1 MSLLVSYVT
10 YRRDFVRLGG
20 VNVAVYLTAI
30 LCLPAIEGT
39 DWKESSISAVEKSTG
54 LTPNEQ
60 MMARIQ
66 LRGMKVLI
74 DKPVNG
80 DPVIRIDEDKLRE
93 LLSGGNS

>member
-1 MSLLVSYVT
+1 MNLLVSYVT
-10 YRRDFVRLGG
+10 YRRDFVKLGG

-30 LCLPAIEGT
+30 LSLPAMEGT
-39 DWKESSISAVEKSTG
+39 DRKESSILAVEKSTG

-60 MMARIQ
+60 MIARIQ

-80 DPVIRIDEDKLRE
+80 DQVIRIDEDKLRE